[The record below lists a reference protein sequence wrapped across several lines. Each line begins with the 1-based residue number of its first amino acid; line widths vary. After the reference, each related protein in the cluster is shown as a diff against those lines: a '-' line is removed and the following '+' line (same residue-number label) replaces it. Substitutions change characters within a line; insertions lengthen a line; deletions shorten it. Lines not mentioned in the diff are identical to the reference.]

1 MYYLDFESLIVMY
14 LENDFASLFRAQE
27 NKYLTDRLGGKEAWR
42 PTHFSYYQT
51 FFCIFQT
58 NLAMAPLGLKE
69 MVKFLWEGREKGG
82 KREGQG

>member
-42 PTHFSYYQT
+42 PTHFS
-51 FFCIFQT
+51 
-58 NLAMAPLGLKE
+58 
-69 MVKFLWEGREKGG
+69 
-82 KREGQG
+82 